1 MATKEFYS
9 NGKILLTSEYLVLK
23 GAKALAQPL
32 KLGQKLKIIEGRGS
46 EIKWRSLN
54 ADGKEWFTANFSLWD
69 FKAEKTSDKGIA
81 AKITDLLKKAV
92 RLNSEFLSTW
102 VGVKA
107 EATLTFDKDWGFG
120 SSSTLVDL
128 IAQWADIDPFE
139 LLGETFGGSGYDVAC
154 AQARKAIVY
163 RLESDT
169 ADFEEIE
176 WHPSFSDNLYLV
188 YTGKKQQSASEVSD
202 FLQNVKV
209 SASDIR
215 EASNYTEAFQK
226 AANLSDFNK
235 LVDSH
240 EAFIGKIIGKKPVKT
255 EKFCDF
261 RGSIKSLGAWGGDFI
276 LATSEEDPEE
286 VREYFSNKKLDIV
299 LPWNEIII
307 Q

>member
-69 FKAEKTSDKGIA
+69 FKAEKTSDKEIA
-81 AKITDLLKKAV
+81 SKITDMLKKAV
-92 RLNSEFLSTW
+92 RLNSEFLLTW

-107 EATLTFDKDWGFG
+107 EASLTFDKEWGFG

-154 AQARKAIVY
+154 AQAKKTIVY
-163 RLESDT
+163 QLEDDT
-169 ADFEEIE
+169 ADFEEVE
-176 WHPSFSDNLYLV
+176 WKPSFKDNLYLV
-188 YTGKKQQSASEVSD
+188 YTGQKQKSSTEVYN
-202 FLQNVKV
+202 FLQNGKV
-209 SASDIR
+209 TASDIK
-215 EASNYTEAFQK
+215 EANQFTEAFQK
-226 AANLSDFNK
+226 VAKLSDFNK
-235 LVDSH
+235 LIDSH
-240 EAFIGKIIGKKPVKT
+240 EEFIGKIIGQKPVKM
-255 EKFCDF
+255 EKFGDF
-261 RGSIKSLGAWGGDFI
+261 SGSIKSLGAWGGDFV
-276 LATSEEDPEE
+276 LVSTDQNKTE
-286 VREYFSNKKLDIV
+286 VKKYFNNKNLDVV
-299 LPWNEIII
+299 LTWNEVII
-307 Q
+307 